1 MSGRRPLTR
10 SEEKQLLRVVR
21 SLPARDR
28 AAVSAL
34 WFSGS
39 RVSEILRLTVG
50 QVWRQG
56 EILPQ
61 MGIPPRHLKGKRG
74 STRWV
79 PILPEL
85 RRALRHHLRSL
96 QLQFALTP
104 DLPLFPSRQS
114 DTHGNLRPI
123 TRGQAHSI
131 VKRAFAAAGIADDGR
146 LGTHTLRKT
155 MAQNAYRHCR
165 DPLIVKELLGHTD
178 LATTQVYLATD
189 EAEVRAAFAACDFTR
204 VPRKLPPVEASRVAV
219 APIPQPIIRGA
230 PGQQLFLF
238 PDRDAAWPTGL
249 AAVA

>member
-1 MSGRRPLTR
+1 M
-10 SEEKQLLRVVR
+10 
-21 SLPARDR
+21 
-28 AAVSAL
+28 
-34 WFSGS
+34 
-39 RVSEILRLTVG
+39 SEILRLTVG

-85 RRALRHHLRSL
+85 RRALSHHLRSL
-96 QLQFALTP
+96 QLQFALTS

-114 DTHGNLRPI
+114 DTNGNLRPI

-189 EAEVRAAFAACDFTR
+189 EAEVQAAFAACDFTR

-219 APIPQPIIRGA
+219 PPVPQPIIRGA
-230 PGQQLFLF
+230 PGLQLFLF